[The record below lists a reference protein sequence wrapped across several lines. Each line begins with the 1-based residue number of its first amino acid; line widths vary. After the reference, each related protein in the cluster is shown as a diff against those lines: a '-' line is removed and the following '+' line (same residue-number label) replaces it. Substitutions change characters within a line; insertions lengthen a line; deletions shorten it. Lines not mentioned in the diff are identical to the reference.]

1 MTIDDETWHRLCH
14 QSRGGSARRPI
25 HILGRFREMKDHGP
39 KLPKGIRMRRCAPAI
54 LLLAGLSCIALPGGA
69 AIMPQS
75 GLSRAQSPADGL
87 PSSADILDCRALQC
101 RLHEQQVSVNTV
113 AKESGAAQPKRGF
126 FPSLV
131 PDSSDK
137 TSSGLVRSPS
147 EPPTATGVRV
157 AAIDPA
163 LIAAIAA
170 ISAPATNS
178 ETCNQQTDPLG
189 QMQGCAAPPKPP
201 CTSEGTAL
209 TPGVT
214 CQAPEPPMLGLVGA
228 ALALL
233 ALTLRRKPQQA

>member
-1 MTIDDETWHRLCH
+1 
-14 QSRGGSARRPI
+14 
-25 HILGRFREMKDHGP
+25 MKDHGP
-39 KLPKGIRMRRCAPAI
+39 KLLKGIRMRRCAPAI
-54 LLLAGLSCIALPGGA
+54 VLFAGFYCIALPVGA
-69 AIMPQS
+69 AMLPQ
-75 GLSRAQSPADGL
+75 GELFRAQSPADVL
-87 PSSADILDCRALQC
+87 PSSTDVLDCRALQC
-101 RLHEQQVSVNTV
+101 RLHDQQASVNTV
-113 AKESGAAQPKRGF
+113 AKESGAAQAKRGF

-131 PDSSDK
+131 PDGAGK
-137 TSSGLVRSPS
+137 TSVGVLRSSS
-147 EPPTATGVRV
+147 EPPADASARV
-157 AAIDPA
+157 AAVDPA

-178 ETCNQQTDPLG
+178 EVCNQQTDPLG

-201 CTSEGTAL
+201 CNSEGTAL